1 MVVAATDV
9 VGAVNAGV
17 LTVTVAVA
25 GGVVVGVTRGGVGVL
40 VVGACVVVGGGPVS
54 PGLLPHPVPPLGT
67 KLIAGSF
74 PLYSDFKL
82 GKFAGRRA
90 EGTFPKVCMPPW
102 RRDAVFLC
110 WFGSEDSP

>member
-1 MVVAATDV
+1 MVVAATDVDV

-25 GGVVVGVTRGGVGVL
+25 GGVVVGGGVGVV

-74 PLYSDFKL
+74 PLNSDFKL

-102 RRDAVFLC
+102 RRDVVFLC